1 MRLRMK
7 NDSLSH
13 KDVRHPAGHL
23 AGHPAG
29 HPAVLSCDATALLKS
44 MPTVDIQRL
53 HTAIPSLSGKKV
65 LVIGDVML
73 DQYIFGEV
81 ERISPEAPVPIVL
94 VEREECRLGGAS
106 NVARNIAALGG
117 LPVLAGILGT
127 DSEGKLIKRLLEEH
141 GINDR
146 CFSETTY
153 PTTTK
158 TRIIAQ
164 QQQIVRIDKESNNSV
179 CSAAYAAMLRSIAE
193 EIPACSVIIVSDYGK
208 GVITKEFMEE
218 IHRVCL
224 TQTPRPAI
232 LVDPKPKNYHA
243 YHGVD
248 LLTPNTKEAGIEGKD
263 TPLEHIA
270 LTGQALRSRLKSK
283 QLLITLGPKGMMLFE
298 SSGASIYIPTATRT
312 VYDVTGAGDT
322 VIAVLGLALAAG
334 LSTLEGCLLANYAAG
349 LVVGQVGAA
358 VVDQQQLSETV
369 LGWPALGLKS
379 FPPLNLPPHGPENAE

>member
-1 MRLRMK
+1 MGKELLTNKDIRHATVLACDVPK
-7 NDSLSH
+7 NMS
-13 KDVRHPAGHL
+13 V
-23 AGHPAG
+23 
-29 HPAVLSCDATALLKS
+29 V
-44 MPTVDIQRL
+44 VDIHRL
-53 HTAIPSLSGKKV
+53 YTAIPGLSGKKV

-73 DQYIFGEV
+73 DQYIFGAV
-81 ERISPEAPVPIVL
+81 ERISPEAPVPVVL

-117 LPVLAGILGT
+117 LPVLAGILGV
-127 DSEGKLIKRLLEEH
+127 DNEGKQIKRLLEEH
-141 GINDR
+141 GISDC
-146 CFSETTY
+146 CFSEATH

-164 QQQIVRIDKESNNSV
+164 QQQVVRIDKESDNSI
-179 CSAAYAAMLRSIAE
+179 CSSARAVMLRSIAE
-193 EIPACSVIIVSDYGK
+193 EIPTCSVIIISDYGK

-218 IHRVCL
+218 IHRICS

-248 LLTPNTKEAGIEGKD
+248 LLTPNTKEAGIESKE
-263 TPLEHIA
+263 TSLENIA

-283 QLLITLGPKGMMLFE
+283 QLLITLGPKGMMLLE
-298 SSGASIYIPTATRT
+298 SSGTSIYIPTATRK

-322 VIAVLGLALAAG
+322 VIAVLGLALAAE
-334 LSTLEGCLLANYAAG
+334 LPILEGCLLANYAAG

-358 VVDQQQLSETV
+358 AVDQQQLGEAV
-369 LGWPALGLKS
+369 LSWPSLSLKS
-379 FPPLNLPPHGPENAE
+379 FAPSGA